1 MSNMS
6 RLLPEFLA
14 GLIPGLLSL
23 LGLLYSYGRL
33 SQKVDVLWLAVFNHL
48 GQNED
53 QLITEWRAHQR
64 LKGKGK

>member
-1 MSNMS
+1 MSEMS
-6 RLLPEFLA
+6 HFVPELLA
-14 GLIPGLLSL
+14 GLIPGLLRL

-53 QLITEWRAHQR
+53 QVVTEWRSHQR
-64 LKGKGK
+64 LKGVRK

>member
-1 MSNMS
+1 MSEMS
-6 RLLPEFLA
+6 HFVPELLA
-14 GLIPGLLSL
+14 GLIPGLLSM

-53 QLITEWRAHQR
+53 QLVTEWRSHQR
-64 LKGKGK
+64 LKGVRK

>member
-1 MSNMS
+1 MSDMS
-6 RLLPEFLA
+6 RFLPEFLA

-48 GQNED
+48 GQNEE
-53 QLITEWRAHQR
+53 QVVTEWRSHQR
-64 LKGKGK
+64 LKGGSK